1 MTVEL
6 AEPRS
11 LGSTWFW
18 VHSTRFCIIMPMPRP
33 SRAMKIDIFQ

>member
-11 LGSTWFW
+11 AGLTWFC

-33 SRAMKIDIFQ
+33 SMAMKMAIFQ